1 VKRARTGRASA
12 CRACLI
18 LLAGLGCTTRPAHIP
33 ERKITAN
40 VATRSGLGDGVLEA
54 GLEPIKRLYM
64 PPSRA
69 RVLAVVSLFQ
79 SSIKS
84 GQPPLGEL
92 LSDAA
97 SLSVPGMDTRRGA
110 PSRSAIQNALG
121 ANFADPTL
129 SYDPFEV
136 GIRSGDEGAIATVPL
151 EPTSASSARQVVL
164 SLHLGYAEGAL
175 RITDI
180 ALSRLP

>member
-1 VKRARTGRASA
+1 VSTGRRGRTRAR
-12 CRACLI
+12 CACLA
-18 LLAGLGCTTRPAHIP
+18 LLAGLGCTARPPHIP
-33 ERKITAN
+33 ERELPAEDPARTNAPDDTADEVEP
-40 VATRSGLGDGVLEA
+40 VA
-54 GLEPIKRLYM
+54 RLQM

-69 RVLAVVSLFQ
+69 GVLAVVSLFQ
-79 SSIKS
+79 SSITS

-97 SLSVPGMDTRRGA
+97 SLTAPGMDTRRGA
-110 PSRSAIQNALG
+110 PSRSAIQSALG

-129 SYDPFEV
+129 TYDPFEV
-136 GIRSGDEGAIATVPL
+136 GVRPGGEGAIATVPL
-151 EPTSASSARQVVL
+151 EPTAASSARQVVL